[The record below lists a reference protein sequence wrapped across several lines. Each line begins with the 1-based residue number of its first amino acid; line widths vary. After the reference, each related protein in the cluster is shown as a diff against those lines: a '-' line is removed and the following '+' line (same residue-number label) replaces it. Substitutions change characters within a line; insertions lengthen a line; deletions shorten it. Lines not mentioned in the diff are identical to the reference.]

1 MEVIVKHFSELTT
14 AELYAI
20 LQVRV
25 SVFIVEQQCP
35 YPEIDDKD
43 QDAYH
48 VFTCSNGKISAYLR
62 VLKPGV
68 SFPEASLG
76 RVLTKERKSGLG
88 KVIMERGIQV
98 AREQFMAR
106 EIRIEAQS
114 YAKGFYE
121 RFGFRQ
127 VSDEFLEDGIPHI
140 EMLRIESE
148 IVK

>member
-1 MEVIVKHFSELTT
+1 
-14 AELYAI
+14 
-20 LQVRV
+20 
-25 SVFIVEQQCP
+25 
-35 YPEIDDKD
+35 
-43 QDAYH
+43 
-48 VFTCSNGKISAYLR
+48 
-62 VLKPGV
+62 
-68 SFPEASLG
+68 
-76 RVLTKERKSGLG
+76 
-88 KVIMERGIQV
+88 MERGIQV